1 VKKSLENRNSL
12 TQRRKV
18 AKQTK
23 EFWLSD
29 LCALAPLRDGFS
41 FFHSFLRRG
50 LSYVAPSELSYAAI
64 FRYMTPGVHH

>member
-1 VKKSLENRNSL
+1 MKKSLENRNSL

-41 FFHSFLRRG
+41 FFHSVVGFPHSLRYRPRFAARHENTG
-50 LSYVAPSELSYAAI
+50 LPFDFA
-64 FRYMTPGVHH
+64 